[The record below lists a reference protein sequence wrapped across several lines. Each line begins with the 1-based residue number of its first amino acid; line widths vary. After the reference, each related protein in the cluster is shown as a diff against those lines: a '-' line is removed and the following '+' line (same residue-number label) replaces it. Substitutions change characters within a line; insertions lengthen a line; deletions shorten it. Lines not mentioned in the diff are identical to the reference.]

1 MCGRFALLAK
11 KEELARRFNVTE
23 PSQPSL
29 HPANPRYNVAPTQ
42 AVAVVRTADGAR
54 FLDLLT
60 WCLIPSWATDKKI
73 AYKMTNARSE
83 TVATKP
89 SFRAAFKQRRCLI
102 PASGFYEWQKRGT

>member
-1 MCGRFALLAK
+1 MCNVCLYACCPQPVNGYP
-11 KEELARRFNVTE
+11 ARPRFNI
-23 PSQPSL
+23 
-29 HPANPRYNVAPTQ
+29 APTQ

-60 WCLIPSWATDKKI
+60 WGLIPSWATDKKI
-73 AYKMTNARSE
+73 AYKLTNARSE

-102 PASGFYEWQKRGT
+102 TASGFYEWQKRGSSK